1 MKTPPE
7 ERPAIHFFCSCFVS
21 NVLPSFMMPIV
32 RWDKGLLQ
40 GVSLRADSIKI
51 NCQVDS
57 RGKRKDFD
65 RLIGWKTSD
74 SLPPW
79 NPCSRSH
86 WRCLDSTNSNYT
98 RNEMKTIKHFQ
109 RQLERSS
116 RRTGDSVFSS
126 ESKNLRLS
134 HADIPKISPRQP
146 TLRSQFFFLYP
157 WHVKLWAAQPAS
169 VSKLGFHLKFKP
181 HRRCYIVEPSLP
193 SNRHL
198 KIIHRLHL

>member
-7 ERPAIHFFCSCFVS
+7 ERPAIHFFCSCFVL
-21 NVLPSFMMPIV
+21 NILLSFMMPIV

-40 GVSLRADSIKI
+40 GVSLRADSMKI

-146 TLRSQFFFLYP
+146 TLRSQFFFYIHGMWSCEPPNPL
-157 WHVKLWAAQPAS
+157 AS
-169 VSKLGFHLKFKP
+169 QSLGFT
-181 HRRCYIVEPSLP
+181 
-193 SNRHL
+193 
-198 KIIHRLHL
+198 